1 MKKLINIDWYE
12 TGLVFSGGECGRSYV
27 HLLNH
32 EKETLYKGLLNA
44 KHSYTS
50 FKHSDTRDTI
60 TFDYE
65 GFDRFACY
73 LNGEYV
79 GYLQMIFDKE
89 TDTICLPIYTRPNE
103 TPVFDTLTIDDGE
116 FYHTLLT
123 EDELFSCQLI

>member
-12 TGLVFSGGECGRSYV
+12 TGLIFSSESGRSYV
-27 HLLNH
+27 NLFNH
-32 EKETLYKGLLNA
+32 EKEALYNGLLKA

-50 FKHSDTRDTI
+50 FKHSDSRDTI

-73 LNGEYV
+73 LNGEYI
-79 GYLQMIFDKE
+79 GYLQTIFDKE
-89 TDTICLPIYTRPNE
+89 TNTICLPIYTRTGE
-103 TPVFDTLTIDDGE
+103 TPVFDTMTIDDNE